1 MNTNKILSL
10 MLVLVTLLTSSCQ
23 IPRTSRF
30 SENQVQLVQYS
41 LKKADLPG
49 SGWSVEG
56 TSWEP
61 AYGGESYGITYI
73 RDKLVFISHVVSIHS
88 NEHQAQQAYQE
99 WENEWF
105 TIAKF
110 QAITSFSPSNAN
122 DTFRYECE
130 EKGPGAPLGSWRLCL
145 YLQRKNDLISF
156 VKISLD
162 ESSKNNLTFEEIN
175 QILGILDKRLNEVV
189 LDAKP

>member
-1 MNTNKILSL
+1 MFLII
-10 MLVLVTLLTSSCQ
+10 VVFATLALSSC
-23 IPRTSRF
+23 RTSRI
-30 SENQVQLVQYS
+30 SQTQIQLVQYS
-41 LKKADLPG
+41 LKEADLPG

-56 TSWEP
+56 KSWES

-88 NEHQAQQAYQE
+88 NEDQAQQAYKE

-110 QAITSFSPSNAN
+110 QAITSFSPSNTN

-175 QILGILDKRLNEVV
+175 QILGILDKRLNEAAV
-189 LDAKP
+189 DAKPEGATP